1 MRKFVTLF
9 LIGLVASVAV
19 IEAGPAAAKKG
30 KSHAIAGV
38 VQAVGS
44 DSITL
49 KPRKGAPVTVQVD
62 AHTRIV
68 VNRKVGTLADIEVGY
83 RALVKGKRGEPAKAI
98 RAYEKPSPGK
108 VVAGKVDSVG
118 SDSIT
123 LKKRD
128 GTLVTIEV
136 NADTRI
142 RVNGKPGSLSDVET
156 GYRAVVRRTA
166 PGGPAAAIN
175 AHEVR
180 SHGRAVVRGV
190 VDSVGSDS
198 ITLTGHGGASVTIG
212 VTGST
217 IIRVRG
223 KVAPLSDIQT
233 GYRAIVLRAGA
244 GGDALAIIAFPPKG

>member
-1 MRKFVTLF
+1 MKKLVTLL

-19 IEAGPAAAKKG
+19 IEAGPAGAKKG
-30 KSHAIAGV
+30 KAHAVAGV

-49 KPRKGAPVTVQVD
+49 KLRKGGTLTVEVNAD
-62 AHTRIV
+62 TRIV
-68 VNRKVGTLADIEVGY
+68 VNRKLGTLADIEVGY
-83 RALVKGKRGEPAKAI
+83 RALVKGKRGQPAKAI
-98 RAYEKPSPGK
+98 RAYKKPSPGT
-108 VVAGKVDSVG
+108 VVSGKVDSVG

-128 GTLVTIEV
+128 GNPVTIDV
-136 NADTRI
+136 NADTKI
-142 RVNGKPGSLSDVET
+142 RVNGKPGSLSDIET
-156 GYRAVVRRTA
+156 GYGAVVRRTA

-175 AHEVR
+175 AHQIR

-198 ITLTGHGGASVTIG
+198 ITLKGHVGASVTIA
-212 VTGST
+212 VTGAT
-217 IIRVRG
+217 IIRVDG
-223 KVAPLSDIQT
+223 QAGSLSDIQA

-244 GGDALAIIAFPPKG
+244 GGDALAIIALPPKG